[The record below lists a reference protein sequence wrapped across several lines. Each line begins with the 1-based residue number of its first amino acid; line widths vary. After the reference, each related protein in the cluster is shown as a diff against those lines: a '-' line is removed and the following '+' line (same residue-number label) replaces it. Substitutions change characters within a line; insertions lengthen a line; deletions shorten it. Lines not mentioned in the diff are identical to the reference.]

1 MSVAYQDPTRQLT
14 SVLAPLEKRTL
25 VWLAERM
32 PRRINSDHL
41 TILALAAMLGAGL
54 SYWWASANALGL
66 VAATICLALNWFGDS
81 LDGTLARVRRC
92 QRPRYGFYVDHVVDT
107 FGIAL
112 LIGGMSLSG
121 YMTPWVAAVLLIAYF
136 MLSAEVFL
144 ATHVLGTFRMSFF
157 KVGPTELRIL
167 LAVGN
172 AVAMFKPTSH
182 LLGHEFLLFDVG
194 GVIGA
199 IGLACTVVLSAIS
212 NTRRL
217 YRLEPLPVV
226 TE

>member
-1 MSVAYQDPTRQLT
+1 
-14 SVLAPLEKRTL
+14 
-25 VWLAERM
+25 
-32 PRRINSDHL
+32 
-41 TILALAAMLGAGL
+41 
-54 SYWWASANALGL
+54 
-66 VAATICLALNWFGDS
+66 
-81 LDGTLARVRRC
+81 
-92 QRPRYGFYVDHVVDT
+92 
-107 FGIAL
+107 
-112 LIGGMSLSG
+112 
-121 YMTPWVAAVLLIAYF
+121 

-167 LAVGN
+167 LAIGN
-172 AVAMFKPTSH
+172 AVAMVKPTSH

-199 IGLACTVVLSAIS
+199 IGLTCTVVISAIS

-217 YRLEPLPVV
+217 YRLEPLPDV